1 METTHEMDVYEVEVR
16 EIIGKLQQQER
27 DTIAYWLA
35 RQHRLE
41 TEGPKGFSTVSV
53 IVAWL
58 LNRRYAIT
66 AENLTMALGN
76 CQRSSHRAIHWKEL
90 PKQDR
95 SVVGGRK
102 NHAHPSNETPPSTAT
117 QPGFYPSG
125 RRNHSYRAPEI
136 ANEPVQPA
144 DPWQTL
150 IDLYMREWTY
160 PSQRARLQG
169 ELDAGLAA
177 GRTRREIAESLGR
190 IVRDQRKGR

>member
-1 METTHEMDVYEVEVR
+1 METTHENVYEAEVR
-16 EIIGKLQQQER
+16 EIIGKLQQYER
-27 DTIAYWLA
+27 DAIADWLA
-35 RQHRLE
+35 KQHRLE
-41 TEGPKGFSTVSV
+41 TEGPKGFSNVSV

-66 AENLTMALGN
+66 SENLTMALGN
-76 CQRSSHRAIHWKEL
+76 CQRSSHRAIHWKEA

-102 NHAHPSNETPPSTAT
+102 NHAHPSNETPQSTPT
-117 QPGFYPSG
+117 QPEFYPSG
-125 RRNHSYRAPEI
+125 RRNHSYRAPETTS
-136 ANEPVQPA
+136 EPVQPA
-144 DPWQTL
+144 DPWQAL

-177 GRTRREIAESLGR
+177 NKSRREIAEALGR
-190 IVRDQRKGR
+190 IVRDQRRGR

>member
-1 METTHEMDVYEVEVR
+1 METTEMNVYEAEVR
-16 EIIGKLQQQER
+16 EIIGKLQQHER
-27 DTIAYWLA
+27 DAIADWLA
-35 RQHRLE
+35 KQHRLE
-41 TEGPKGFSTVSV
+41 TEGPKGFSNVSV

-66 AENLTMALGN
+66 ADNLTMALGN
-76 CQRSSHRAIHWKEL
+76 CQRSGHRAIHWKEA

-102 NHAHPSNETPPSTAT
+102 NHAHPSNNDARIEMPTESE
-117 QPGFYPSG
+117 FYPNG
-125 RRNHSYRAPEI
+125 KRNHNYRPPDAAPKPLET
-136 ANEPVQPA
+136 A
-144 DPWQTL
+144 DPWQAL

-190 IVRDQRKGR
+190 IVRDQRRGR